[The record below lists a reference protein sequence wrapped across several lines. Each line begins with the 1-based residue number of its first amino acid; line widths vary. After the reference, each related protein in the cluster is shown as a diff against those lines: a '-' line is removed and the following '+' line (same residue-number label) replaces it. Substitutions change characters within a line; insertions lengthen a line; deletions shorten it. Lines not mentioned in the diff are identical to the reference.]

1 MMLIWRGKPQLR
13 KTAIINGSAW
23 LPALQ
28 QGRQMEIAKMMRS
41 LMLPMLLFAA
51 AAAAADTLTVEAVVS
66 PAWLEHAGGA
76 REPLVPG
83 ANLRDGDR
91 VLTGSGARALL
102 RMAEGSAIKLG
113 ENAHFDVERLA
124 DKGGAADRVV
134 SGVLNVVQGA
144 FRFTTGFFGSP
155 RASRNVNIRIVTVTA
170 GIRGTDVWG
179 KSSAD
184 RDVVCL
190 IEGRVFVQHREQA
203 FTMQDP
209 LSFFIARRDGSR
221 QPVAPVP
228 ESQLKEWATETE
240 IAPASGASRRD
251 GAHRVVLAAAADES
265 GANALV
271 GRLRAEGYPARSRAY
286 RATAG
291 LRYNV
296 HVAGL
301 ASAEDAAGLA
311 AGLRRAGYAPER

>member
-28 QGRQMEIAKMMRS
+28 QCRQMEIAKMMRS
-41 LMLPMLLFAA
+41 LMLPMLLFAG

-134 SGVLNVVQGA
+134 SGVLNVVPVYHRL
-144 FRFTTGFFGSP
+144 FRV
-155 RASRNVNIRIVTVTA
+155 A
-170 GIRGTDVWG
+170 
-179 KSSAD
+179 
-184 RDVVCL
+184 
-190 IEGRVFVQHREQA
+190 
-203 FTMQDP
+203 
-209 LSFFIARRDGSR
+209 AR
-221 QPVAPVP
+221 
-228 ESQLKEWATETE
+228 ESQREH
-240 IAPASGASRRD
+240 PHCHRD
-251 GAHRVVLAAAADES
+251 CRHPRHRCLGQVV
-265 GANALV
+265 
-271 GRLRAEGYPARSRAY
+271 R
-286 RATAG
+286 
-291 LRYNV
+291 
-296 HVAGL
+296 
-301 ASAEDAAGLA
+301 
-311 AGLRRAGYAPER
+311 